1 MSSPVRLLVGA
12 SLLAQE
18 TLTLSGEDHH
28 YLFRVRRLRVGD
40 PVVLFDGEGHEA
52 TAEVVE
58 IGGQRARL
66 RIDPAARAAP
76 PPLGLTVLMSLLK
89 GERMDW
95 CLPKMV
101 ELGASRIVP
110 VRAERSVVRL
120 EGERAA
126 RRRDRWQAQVRAAAQ
141 QCGTATLPVLEPI
154 ANLNQALA
162 LVQACPLKLVF
173 WEEARAV
180 PLRSALPAG
189 TPPARV
195 AALVGPEGGLTE
207 TEVELARE
215 AGFIPVGLGPRIL
228 RAETAA
234 VAAVAILAYALGD
247 I

>member
-12 SLLAQE
+12 RLLAQDLL
-18 TLTLSGEDHH
+18 TLTGDDHH

-40 PVVLFDGEGHEA
+40 RVVLFDGEGHEA
-52 TAEVVE
+52 LAEVME
-58 IGGQRARL
+58 IGGERALL
-66 RIDPAARAAP
+66 RVDRAAAAAP
-76 PPLGLTVLMSLLK
+76 PPLGLTVLLSLLK

-120 EGERAA
+120 EGDRAS

-154 ANLNQALA
+154 ANLDQALA
-162 LVQACPLKLVF
+162 LAQPCPLKLVF

-189 TPPARV
+189 TPPGSV

-207 TEVELARE
+207 TEVDRARA
-215 AGFIPVGLGPRIL
+215 AGFVPVGLGPRIL